1 MLPPYFIGSAK
12 SPLMDYLEPSH
23 YNVDVS
29 ELEKRTVAC
38 WIDLLIPF
46 CGSYADANQWSAI
59 EKITYLYYLQKR
71 RMNAEAEMNDVKAS
85 RK

>member
-1 MLPPYFIGSAK
+1 ME
-12 SPLMDYLEPSH
+12 YLEPSR

-29 ELEKRTVAC
+29 ELEKRTIAC

-46 CGSYADANQWSAI
+46 CGSYVDANQWSSI

-71 RMNAEAEMNDVKAS
+71 RMNAEAEMNVVKVS